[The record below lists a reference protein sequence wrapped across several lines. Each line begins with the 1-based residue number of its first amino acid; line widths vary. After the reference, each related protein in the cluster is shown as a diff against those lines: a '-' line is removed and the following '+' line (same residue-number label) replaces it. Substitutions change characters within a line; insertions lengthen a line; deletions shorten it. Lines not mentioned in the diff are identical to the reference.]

1 MVLFKL
7 SHLKFLHRRPTQPK
21 SILTP
26 HSTGQTITSQTSS
39 PLQPKSITKLEKQLE
54 EEQRLRIQFTQ
65 PLKNAGA
72 RAAPQIPQG
81 SPLKKIIIIALLCGI
96 PAGVIWLVNLP
107 YAVIRRP
114 VAEVAPILLL
124 PSYISLDHNYR
135 LAITTLEQAQQL
147 IDNATA
153 PTDLDLGEQKLHQAQ
168 KSLDALPVGWVSDLF
183 YTDYSGYDWRFSTSN
198 FNDARAKAGKLQG
211 KVFQEKNAQNAL
223 FEAEQSLATAQ
234 QKYSQAKTSADRQI
248 AIAQWQTA
256 LDQLEQIPGE
266 TLAGKS
272 AQQKLSA
279 HQRDFQEI
287 VGLAAGN
294 QHTLILLSTAREYS
308 QRAANQGQNP
318 PHTTEEWQQ
327 IAELWK
333 GAIAQVELIHSDDLT
348 GYAEAQKVRAE
359 YQQNLGQIKIRLEA
373 EDSSTRVFEEA
384 QGETVNL
391 LAIASPT
398 DRNYTIK
405 QLQSIINKLEQVQNG
420 TTVYLEAQSLL
431 LSAQNK
437 LSQFK
442 P

>member
-1 MVLFKL
+1 MALFKL

-26 HSTGQTITSQTSS
+26 HSTGQAIASQTNS
-39 PLQPKSITKLEKQLE
+39 PPQPKSVTELERQLE
-54 EEQRLRIQFTQ
+54 EQQRLHIQFTQ
-65 PLKNAGA
+65 PLKSKGQ
-72 RAAPQIPQG
+72 R
-81 SPLKKIIIIALLCGI
+81 SPLKKNIVIALLLGI
-96 PAGVIWLVNLP
+96 PIGIIWLVNLP

-114 VAEVAPILLL
+114 VAEIAPILLL
-124 PSYISLDHNYR
+124 PSYISLDYNYR

-153 PTDLDLGEQKLHQAQ
+153 PTDLDLGEQKLHQVQ

-183 YTDYSGYDWRFSTSN
+183 YSDYSGYDWRFSTSN
-198 FNDARAKAGKLQG
+198 FNAARAEAGRLKG
-211 KVFQEKNAQNAL
+211 KVFQGKNAQNVL

-234 QKYSQAKTSADRQI
+234 QSYPQAKTAADRQT

-279 HQRDFQEI
+279 YQRDFQEI

-294 QHTLILLSTAREYS
+294 QHTLILISTAREYS

-318 PHTTEEWQQ
+318 PHTTQEWQQ
-327 IAELWK
+327 IIELWED
-333 GAIAQVELIHSDDLT
+333 AIAQVELISQDDLT
-348 GYAEAQKVRAE
+348 GYAEAQKMRAE
-359 YQQNLGQIKIRLEA
+359 YQQNLGQIKIRLQA
-373 EDSSTRVFEEA
+373 EEESVRTFEQA
-384 QGETVNL
+384 QQETAHL
-391 LAIASPT
+391 LAIATPT
-398 DRNYTIK
+398 NRDYTIS
-405 QLQSIINKLEQVQNG
+405 QLQSIINQLEQVQNG
-420 TTVYLEAQSLL
+420 TTVYLEAQSQL

-442 P
+442 L